1 MANNGC
7 YSYPMKNR
15 LLIYFCLYLSSPLG
29 FSHSFAAS
37 PFTDSTLEKSTV
49 IAPRISLE
57 RKKIPSIKPTG
68 DFDQRFEHV
77 GNQMISVWGYRLGVL
92 VNDKYKVGLGG
103 YFYNQ
108 LEAAGTV
115 NKNGQSEM
123 AIKKH
128 ASFGT
133 IYFEPYLL
141 RKKRWEM
148 SVVVEAGWGVVNTDS
163 VALYPE
169 KSTALHTS
177 QHIFPVGA
185 GLSTNLIMPE
195 IRGLH
200 FLTYFGING
209 MAGIRK
215 TVGQTGSGVYWSIS
229 SAIFIDRIF
238 TDIKYGSSKKK
249 PARFL

>member
-1 MANNGC
+1 
-7 YSYPMKNR
+7 MKNR
-15 LLIYFCLYLSSPLG
+15 RLISFCLHLTSIFG
-29 FSHSFAAS
+29 VFHSFAANH
-37 PFTDSTLEKSTV
+37 FTDSTLEKSSV
-49 IAPRISLE
+49 NAPRISATQ
-57 RKKIPSIKPTG
+57 KKLTTLKPTG
-68 DFDQRFEHV
+68 DFDQRFEHI
-77 GNQMISVWGYRLGVL
+77 GNQSVSVWGYRLGVL
-92 VNDKYKVGLGG
+92 VNDRYKVGLGG

-108 LEAAGTV
+108 LEAAGAID
-115 NKNGQSEM
+115 KNGLSEL

-133 IYFEPYLL
+133 VYFEPYLL

-163 VALYPE
+163 VLLASE
-169 KSTALHTS
+169 KVTIQHSN
-177 QHIFPVGA
+177 QHIFPVGT
-185 GLSTNLIMPE
+185 GLSANLIMPD

-215 TVGQTGSGVYWSIS
+215 TFGQTGSGFYWSIS